1 MKPED
6 LLRHPLP
13 AQTPKLTLNCPLLD
27 GLLRG
32 GIPCGSITE
41 ITAESG
47 VGKTQ
52 FSIQLL
58 LAAQLPATRGGLSAS
73 SLCLHSEFP
82 FPFRRLQQ
90 LSVFYQSHIPNNPL
104 DRIFIQPV
112 NSPDHLLD
120 LLSRL
125 ESIVSRLNIRLI
137 VIDSIA
143 ALFRSEFDNTPLEL
157 KRRSSMFFKI
167 ASKLKS
173 QAQKFGLAVVV
184 TNQVVDVIESSGNL
198 RIGNSGF
205 LFSSGR
211 RVCPALG
218 LSWAN
223 CVNIRLFLWREEE
236 RVDVE
241 GGEIRSMQARRRQAE
256 ILLFSLSLLSE
267 SIERDFM
274 THSLNSWPFL
284 RSIHAFLNR
293 VQTLMHIPS
302 WAILVAFCF
311 RNQFTA
317 DGCK

>member
-241 GGEIRSMQARRRQAE
+241 GGEIRSMQARRF
-256 ILLFSLSLLSE
+256 I
-267 SIERDFM
+267 
-274 THSLNSWPFL
+274 
-284 RSIHAFLNR
+284 R
-293 VQTLMHIPS
+293 VVFAPHLPDCSCEFVIKREG
-302 WAILVAFCF
+302 IFGVD
-311 RNQFTA
+311 R
-317 DGCK
+317 